1 MHSEPLLFVEHDDD
15 LELSDKA
22 HCGTCVT
29 EVTDA
34 PHCGGC
40 MVDPQAEASDKAHC
54 GTCF

>member
-1 MHSEPLLFVEHDDD
+1 MNSELILFVEHDNH

-22 HCGTCVT
+22 HCGSCFT

-40 MVDPQAEASDKAHC
+40 MVDPKAEATDKAHC

>member
-1 MHSEPLLFVEHDDD
+1 MHSEAILFVEHD
-15 LELSDKA
+15 EAAEVSDKA
-22 HCGTCVT
+22 HCGTCMP

-40 MVDPQAEASDKAHC
+40 MVEPAAEVTDKAHC

>member
-40 MVDPQAEASDKAHC
+40 MVDPQAEATDKAHC